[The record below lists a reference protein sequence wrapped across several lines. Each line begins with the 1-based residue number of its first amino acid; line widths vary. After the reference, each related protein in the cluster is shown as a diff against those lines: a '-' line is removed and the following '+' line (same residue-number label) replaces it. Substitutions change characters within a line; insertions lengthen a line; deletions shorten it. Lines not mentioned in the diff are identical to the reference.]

1 MKPLFRNLH
10 QVYGAA
16 NEPNLLG
23 RRDRSSC
30 GTGPKDETDHLVL
43 RCFRSGFREERLGS
57 VGKRHLNYLAEFIFV
72 NVGGSLRNVKMSRP
86 SKSGMS
92 VGGVLV
98 VCAWGAPRGAETKCK
113 FYRSLYQGGGEPLG
127 CSD

>member
-1 MKPLFRNLH
+1 MFDLREMKPLFRNLH

-23 RRDRSSC
+23 CRDRSSC

-72 NVGGSLRNVKMSRP
+72 NVGGSPRNVKMSRP
-86 SKSGMS
+86 SKSGVS
-92 VGGVLV
+92 VGGVIV
-98 VCAWGAPRGAETKCK
+98 V
-113 FYRSLYQGGGEPLG
+113 
-127 CSD
+127 